1 MIVLEDARFVIVQL
15 MKQQV
20 KEISIFVAQDV
31 GLNIGES
38 TMTKNEF
45 DNEYNYQ
52 EIKRVLKL
60 MLNERLI
67 SKDEYNELYSLEKQK
82 YNPIFDIIT

>member
-45 DNEYNYQ
+45 DSEYNYQ

-60 MLNERLI
+60 MLNEKLI

>member
-1 MIVLEDARFVIVQL
+1 MIVLEGARFVIVRL

-60 MLNERLI
+60 MLNEKLI

>member
-1 MIVLEDARFVIVQL
+1 

-20 KEISIFVAQDV
+20 KGISIFVAQDV
-31 GLNIGES
+31 GSNIGES

-60 MLNERLI
+60 MLNEKVI
-67 SKDEYNELYSLEKQK
+67 SKDEYNELYLLEKQK

>member
-60 MLNERLI
+60 MLNEKLI
-67 SKDEYNELYSLEKQK
+67 SKDEYNELDSLEKQK

>member
-1 MIVLEDARFVIVQL
+1 
-15 MKQQV
+15 
-20 KEISIFVAQDV
+20 
-31 GLNIGES
+31 
-38 TMTKNEF
+38 MTKNEF